1 MKTKKQKEKEMLLS
15 IIEEQKELNKS
26 LLEHNNRLLK
36 ENREL
41 RNKINAIQTEIT
53 FQNISLKPP
62 YITTTDGKH
71 ELLPKT
77 DE

>member
-26 LLEHNNRLLK
+26 LLEHNDRLLK

-41 RNKINAIQTEIT
+41 RNQISSLQAEIV
-53 FQNISLKPP
+53 FSKMCSEGECEKHPP
-62 YITTTDGKH
+62 VMK
-71 ELLPKT
+71 
-77 DE
+77 DEESIK

>member
-15 IIEEQKELNKS
+15 IIGEQKELNKS

-41 RNKINAIQTEIT
+41 RNQINSLQTEMT
-53 FQNISLKPP
+53 FRDFSLKIPE
-62 YITTTDGKH
+62 ITTTDGTH